1 MVERTIEKED
11 SGKGDLTPAAR
22 TELDELYQF
31 GKACLTM
38 GEKSILPVRI
48 KVFHEMRD
56 PMHTLVVVLKKEPTV
71 NVCRS
76 YTAQAANAMLQQG
89 DKLGSLQR
97 FMFFQRDE
105 EPSYNVDDPLA
116 RRFTLEDPRMWKV
129 VPTDEEEALAL
140 EVPGLL
146 PSGAADK
153 REYQIQ
159 RKFDELTKQFGA
171 TYLRWFAGEALY
183 TLLENDMEG
192 ALEYCEIIQGMFLEG
207 ARLGQLV
214 PRTNAIRAGLSI
226 KVFADGYSSVPSL
239 RPFNDESF
247 DCFKRVFITR
257 RDLEQ
262 SCFKTLAN
270 GARKNKS
277 FEELFKEV
285 SQKSSYEIE
294 NCQEIEDF
302 IARVQ
307 QPDPKDDL
315 PDLPAR
321 MPLYKSAIRNKTY
334 AFFTNKYVELI
345 GERAARLLHPSD
357 MTGLNQNT
365 VASSTTR
372 KTLKLSRTIFLP
384 MRIELPYHS

>member
-1 MVERTIEKED
+1 
-11 SGKGDLTPAAR
+11 
-22 TELDELYQF
+22 
-31 GKACLTM
+31 
-38 GEKSILPVRI
+38 
-48 KVFHEMRD
+48 
-56 PMHTLVVVLKKEPTV
+56 
-71 NVCRS
+71 
-76 YTAQAANAMLQQG
+76 
-89 DKLGSLQR
+89 
-97 FMFFQRDE
+97 
-105 EPSYNVDDPLA
+105 
-116 RRFTLEDPRMWKV
+116 MWKV

-159 RKFDELTKQFGA
+159 RKFDELTKGFGA

-315 PDLPAR
+315 SDLPAR
-321 MPLYKSAIRNKTY
+321 MPFYKGAIRNKTY
-334 AFFTNKYVELI
+334 AFFANKYVELI

-357 MTGLNQNT
+357 MTELDEKYSSLKHYAENLKTLSDHRLTDANRTSLSQLKTRLEDSNDEL
-365 VASSTTR
+365 VSELAIKRLEKMDSEVDEAFVSSTDFLALITKLKAGKIPNATLTNVGDAILDCIKDMWPVFGAMHDSTIQKEER
-372 KTLKLSRTIFLP
+372 KMLIL
-384 MRIELPYHS
+384 